1 MAAQPVLDKATVA
14 VEACGGP
21 RARTG
26 RRLKLE
32 LRAARVAL
40 VPPEGRAGEPD
51 LKMLAVSAVETDPPA
66 GAEPAAW
73 LLLASAGEAC
83 AEDAR
88 TAVRF
93 YRKRWTIEEFF
104 RVLKS
109 GLRVEERRFDHAED
123 LRKCLAFDAATACRV
138 FDIAR
143 AARETPDAPAVDT
156 VPEDAPGILK
166 RVLRINGV
174 RPKAPPDPTI
184 RESAVELGRLAG
196 FQTSKRQPLPGLQ
209 KLWSAWTIF
218 APAML
223 L

>member
-1 MAAQPVLDKATVA
+1 MIDKAAVA

-51 LKMLAVSAVETDPPA
+51 LGMLAVSAVEADPPA
-66 GAEPAAW
+66 GTEPAAW
-73 LLLASAGEAC
+73 LLLASAGKAC

-88 TAVRF
+88 AAVRR

-143 AARETPDAPAVDT
+143 AAKETPDAPPST
-156 VPEDAPGILK
+156 PSPRTPPESSKELCAAAACGRKPRRTRRSASPRSNSDASPASS
-166 RVLRINGV
+166 RRSAS
-174 RPKAPPDPTI
+174 RCP
-184 RESAVELGRLAG
+184 ESRSSGPHGPSSR
-196 FQTSKRQPLPGLQ
+196 R
-209 KLWSAWTIF
+209 
-218 APAML
+218 
-223 L
+223 

>member
-1 MAAQPVLDKATVA
+1 MI
-14 VEACGGP
+14 
-21 RARTG
+21 
-26 RRLKLE
+26 
-32 LRAARVAL
+32 
-40 VPPEGRAGEPD
+40 
-51 LKMLAVSAVETDPPA
+51 SAVETDPPA

-88 TAVRF
+88 TAVRR

-143 AARETPDAPAVDT
+143 AAKETPDAPAADT
-156 VPEDAPGILK
+156 VPEDAPRILK
-166 RVLRINGV
+166 KSSAQPRRAAESPAGPDDPRVR
-174 RPKAPPDPTI
+174 
-184 RESAVELGRLAG
+184 GRARTHG
-196 FQTSKRQPLPGLQ
+196 RSSRR
-209 KLWSAWTIF
+209 
-218 APAML
+218 
-223 L
+223 